1 MKTQQLL
8 DGLYIKLNRR
18 DFVDPDPLMFLYD
31 FKDVKDREIVG
42 LISSS
47 VAYGRVA
54 QILKSVKKLLKPM
67 NGQPFEFIKHSSE
80 TEFLK
85 TFKGFK
91 HRFTNDEDIARLFSG
106 IKRAVNEYDSL
117 ENLFLSQM
125 NLTTTDRLVSFTD
138 FLNSGKQS
146 YLLPSPLKGSA
157 CKRLNL
163 YLKWM
168 VRSDNVDPGGWK
180 KVDPADLIIPL
191 DTHMHR
197 ASKILGFTKR
207 KAANWKTAIE
217 ITEKFRKISPKD
229 PTKYDFALTRLGIRQ
244 EMSFDELIDNISI

>member
-1 MKTQQLL
+1 MKLKPLL
-8 DGLYIKLNRR
+8 DGLYDKLNRR
-18 DFVDPDPLMFLYD
+18 DLVDPDPLIFLYD

-42 LISSS
+42 LISSC

-54 QILKSVKKLLKPM
+54 QILVSVRKLLEPM
-67 NGQPFEFIKHSSE
+67 NGKPYDFIEYTSE
-80 TEFLK
+80 KEFLK
-85 TFKGFK
+85 VFKGFK
-91 HRFTNDEDIARLFSG
+91 HRFTTDKDIANLFSG
-106 IKRAVNEYDSL
+106 IKRAVKEYGSL
-117 ENLFLSQM
+117 ENLFISQM

-180 KVDPADLIIPL
+180 KVDPANLIIPL
-191 DTHMHR
+191 DTHMHT

-207 KAANWKTAIE
+207 KAANWKTALE

-229 PTKYDFALTRLGIRQ
+229 PTKYDFVLTRLGIRQ
-244 EMSFDELIDNISI
+244 EMSFDELINNISI